1 MSENDLFF
9 RIAVAMASGLL
20 IGMERGWKSRE
31 AESGRRVAGIRTFA
45 LIALLGSGWGLL
57 LDESRLLLLG
67 FAFLG
72 FAVVMAAAQVTKAVR
87 LGDYG
92 ITTTIAGLLTFVLGA
107 AAAQGHVAFVASV
120 AVIATILLGVKP
132 ILHQWVKKLDQD
144 DLYAVFKM
152 LLISVVLLPVLP
164 NRGYGPWGFFNP
176 YEIWWMVVLIAG
188 VSFSGYFAI
197 KAAGAKRGVGLTAL
211 FGGLVAST
219 AVTLNFSKIGRD
231 APEHSGVLTAGI
243 LVASGTMFPRTLILA
258 GVIYPP
264 MMTLLALPLGA
275 MALICFGGAA
285 YFWKSSRKEADPGG
299 EGLRNPFEIMTALK
313 FGALLAVVMFLVR
326 ALRDF
331 FGDTGIY
338 VVAVLS
344 GITDVDTVTL
354 SMSRLASEDLVATV
368 AARAIVLAVIAST
381 LFKIF
386 LTAFISRGKLARL
399 VALPLCLTA
408 LTGIGIAVA

>member
-9 RIAVAMASGLL
+9 RIAVAVAAGLL
-20 IGMERGWKSRE
+20 IGMERGWQDRE

-67 FAFLG
+67 FAFFG
-72 FAVVMAAAQVTKAVR
+72 FAVVIAAAQVTKAIR

-92 ITTTIAGLLTFVLGA
+92 ITTTIAALLTFVLGA
-107 AAAQGHVAFVASV
+107 AAAQGQVAFVASV
-120 AVIATILLGVKP
+120 AVIATTLLGVKP
-132 ILHQWVKKLDQD
+132 ILHEWVKKLDQR

-164 NRGYGPWGFFNP
+164 NQGYGPWGFFNP

-188 VSFSGYFAI
+188 VSFSGYFAM

-219 AVTLNFSKIGRD
+219 VVTLNFSKIARD
-231 APEHSGVLTAGI
+231 SPEHSRVLTAGI
-243 LVASGTMFPRTLILA
+243 LIASGTMFPRTVLLA

-264 MMTLLALPLGA
+264 MMKFLALPLGV

-285 YFWKSSRKEADPGG
+285 YFWKFSKKETEPGG
-299 EGLRNPFEIMTALK
+299 DSLRNPFEIVTALK
-313 FGALLAVVMFLVR
+313 FGALLALVMFLVR
-326 ALRDF
+326 ALRDL
-331 FGDTGIY
+331 FGDMGIY
-338 VVAVLS
+338 AVALLS

-354 SMSRLASEDLVATV
+354 SMSRLASEDLLASV

-381 LFKIF
+381 VFKIL
-386 LTAFISRGKLARL
+386 LTAFIGRGKLAKR
-399 VALPLCLTA
+399 VAVPMSLSA
-408 LTGIGIAVA
+408 VAGIGMAMA